1 MKRIFWTLL
10 ACSAFVYLGRA
21 ADTNELSTEKA
32 RVSYSLGVSYGN
44 GWNQQGVEVDYDVF
58 VRGLKDSKAVGHTLM
73 TEEQMRET
81 LNKYR
86 QDLAARQQETQR
98 QLGETNKQKAEE
110 YLAKNKSEPGIVI
123 TDSGLQYKI
132 VAEGTGSMPSSN
144 ALVTVN
150 YKGTLLDGT
159 EFDSSYKR
167 NQPWQTPVNRV
178 IPGWTEALQ
187 KMKVGS
193 KWQLF
198 VPPALAYGERGRPG
212 IPPNSL
218 LIFELELLTNAPP
231 PAPTPAPVPNAPLT
245 SDIIKVPSLE
255 DMKKGA
261 KVETLKA
268 EDVEKLIKQQAT
280 NPPPAQRKK

>member
-21 ADTNELSTEKA
+21 ADTNELSNEKA
-32 RVSYSLGVSYGN
+32 RISYALGVSYGN
-44 GWNQQGVEVDYDVF
+44 GWNQQGVEVDYDMF
-58 VRGLKDSKAVGHTLM
+58 VRGLKDSKAPGHTLM
-73 TEEQMRET
+73 TEDQMRET
-81 LNKYR
+81 LDKYR
-86 QDLAARQQETQR
+86 QDLAARQQENQR

-110 YLAKNKSEPGIVI
+110 FLAKNKTEPGIVT

-132 VAEGTGSMPSSN
+132 LAEGAGSMPGSN

-178 IPGWTEALQ
+178 IRGWTEALQ
-187 KMKVGS
+187 QMKVGS

-218 LIFELELLTNAPP
+218 LIFDLELLTNAPP
-231 PAPTPAPVPNAPLT
+231 PPPPPPPGQPLT
-245 SDIIKVPSLE
+245 SDIIKVPSAE

-261 KVETLKA
+261 KVETIKA
-268 EDVEKLIKQQAT
+268 EDVEKFIRQQAT
-280 NPPPAQRKK
+280 NQSPAQGKQ